1 MFFVPLTKSAV
12 SRNDINRT
20 SCGIISLSQTALG
33 KPQTPKTRGAK
44 MAIFRAETKSISRG
58 QGHNLAAAISY
69 RAGIEL
75 TDNNKLNPDARSYD
89 YTKKTDVVHSQI
101 MLPNQLREQLEA
113 HGIELDFQSIAD
125 LVERG
130 ETTKRGKMKN
140 SACLA
145 REWVLCGVP
154 ELSRAENIELFEQF
168 AQQQSEEQGVLS
180 MVFVHDP
187 TAGDDMANI
196 KAAAKRK
203 DMAAPD
209 PRNIHAHILLLTR
222 KLDVSKDNKLSLG
235 EKSDSE
241 VSNDE
246 RTRPVVPKKL
256 IGEVD
261 PETQE
266 RIQKGRGLCS
276 NSEWLKNTRKQW
288 ADILNERLAQKGV
301 QPVTHKSYKD
311 LGLTF
316 KPTQHLG
323 KDASIL
329 ERMGIQTEIGIHN
342 ESVSRYN
349 HNQIR
354 LAADRLAFKA
364 EPRVDDSKRWIDSI
378 NSGHVRAQ
386 HRIERSKRQF
396 DSGKQD
402 VERAVA
408 ADTEIRSFAETN
420 SKYAEWA
427 IEKTGQIEQIIS
439 RSEQPTTNIA
449 EQERQVDSL
458 IAKHTRTTASIS
470 PSPFDDNARR
480 ARATKLT
487 EQQGQFDTAAA
498 NHNRRSEYYDSVL
511 ESAYGRARQ
520 IRLRHAQKLL
530 DRHKEDNRLRVGWR
544 ESSDDYPNKYDYRQ
558 SDLLDAFAEKFTLN
572 KASDEDH
579 RDYIRRLSD
588 TFNSPFFT
596 KNKPIMDL
604 LHDPRAERDQYDAV
618 KTHYDTFIKNL
629 DEQRKAIDDK
639 TKFALGDIGQVSRMT
654 AESVSAPS
662 YINALDNYINNEATA
677 DQNKTLA
684 IEHRAD
690 TINRTCQQFKHGMIG
705 LSSIREAD
713 KYQRHSEALQG
724 SLNTFMSSY
733 GNELSNEQQKAINS
747 GLSAVNQQVR
757 SHTMSL
763 RR

>member
-1 MFFVPLTKSAV
+1 
-12 SRNDINRT
+12 
-20 SCGIISLSQTALG
+20 
-33 KPQTPKTRGAK
+33 
-44 MAIFRAETKSISRG
+44 MAIFRAETKSLSRG

-69 RAGIEL
+69 RAGIKL
-75 TDNNKLNPDARSYD
+75 TDNNKINPEARSYD
-89 YTKKTDVVHSQI
+89 YTKKTDVVHSEI
-101 MLPNQLREQLEA
+101 ILPNQLREQLEA
-113 HGIELDFQSIAD
+113 RGIELDFQSIAD

-130 ETTKRGKMKN
+130 ETTLRGKMKN
-140 SACLA
+140 SARLA

-222 KLDVSKDNKLSLG
+222 ELDVSSDNNLSLG
-235 EKSDSE
+235 RKSDSE
-241 VSNDE
+241 VSNDD
-246 RTRPVVPKKL
+246 RIRPVVPKELVGTIDPKT
-256 IGEVD
+256 GEK
-261 PETQE
+261 
-266 RIQKGRGLCS
+266 IQQGRGLCS

-288 ADILNERLAQKGV
+288 ADILNERLVQKGV

-329 ERMGIQTEIGIHN
+329 ERMGIETEIGKYN
-342 ESVSRYN
+342 ESVNRYN
-349 HNQIR
+349 CSHVE
-354 LAADRLAFKA
+354 LAADSLTVGTEQRI
-364 EPRVDDSKRWIDSI
+364 DDSKRWIDSI

-386 HRIERSKRQF
+386 QRIERSKRQL

-408 ADTEIRSFAETN
+408 TDTEISRVIETN
-420 SKYAEWA
+420 SGNADWA
-427 IEKTGQIEQIIS
+427 IKRTGQIEQIIR
-439 RSEQPTTNIA
+439 RSEHPATKIA

-458 IAKHTRTTASIS
+458 IAKHTRTTTSIS

-480 ARATKLT
+480 ARAARLAE
-487 EQQGQFDTAAA
+487 EQEQFDTAATSYD
-498 NHNRRSEYYDSVL
+498 RRTKYYSGRIESVNKQL
-511 ESAYGRARQ
+511 RH
-520 IRLRHAQKLL
+520 IRLGYAQRLL
-530 DRHKEDNRLRVGWR
+530 DRDKEDNRLRVGWR

-558 SDLLDAFAEKFTLN
+558 SDLLNAFAEKFKLN
-572 KASDEDH
+572 KASGEDH
-579 RDYIRRLSD
+579 RDYMKRIAN
-588 TFNSPFFT
+588 TFDSAFV
-596 KNKPIMDL
+596 KENKPIMDL
-604 LHDPRAERDQYDAV
+604 LRNPKAERDQYDAI
-618 KTHYDTFIKNL
+618 KAHYDTFIKEL
-629 DEQRKAIDDK
+629 DDERKVVDDK
-639 TKFALGDIGQVSRMT
+639 RKYALGDIGQVSRMT
-654 AESVSAPS
+654 AESLSAPS
-662 YINALDNYINNEATA
+662 YITALDNYINDETTA
-677 DQNKTLA
+677 DENKTLA
-684 IEHRAD
+684 THHRAD

-705 LSSIREAD
+705 LRDIREAD
-713 KYQRHSEALQG
+713 KRQTHSEALQA

-733 GNELSNEQQKAINS
+733 GNELSNDEQKAIND
-747 GLSAVNQQVR
+747 GLSAAKQPVQSN
-757 SHTMSL
+757 TMRF